1 MIPCPRPT
9 CDTKCLD
16 PARPQRSISAFLGR
30 TAATVVA
37 VLAGAL
43 LIVGVAAVPG
53 HSRTRRSTWALGH
66 AARWT
71 LHGLGVRVES
81 SGAPRG
87 GPSLV
92 VGNHVSFLDVL
103 ALSATA
109 PMRQVAKTEI
119 AGWPLI
125 GALTRRTGTIFCS
138 RNRLRDLPGLIE
150 ETTAA
155 LRAGHRVQVFP
166 EGTTRC
172 GSSLAR
178 FHRAVFQAA
187 LDAAVVVTPVT
198 VSYTAAGHPTRQ
210 AAFLGTETL
219 LDALRRVLATPGLT
233 VRLRWLPA
241 VPAIAGTGHPATDRR
256 RLTASVEAA
265 VARALDQPVIRPTP
279 PTPPSHPRT
288 PAASRW
294 ATAS

>member
-1 MIPCPRPT
+1 M
-9 CDTKCLD
+9 
-16 PARPQRSISAFLGR
+16 
-30 TAATVVA
+30 VA

-43 LIVGVAAVPG
+43 LIVGMAALPG

-71 LHGLGVRVES
+71 LRALGVRIES
-81 SGAPRG
+81 VGAPRG

-92 VGNHVSFLDVL
+92 VGNHVSFLDIL
-103 ALSATA
+103 ALAAVA

-125 GALTRRTGTIFCS
+125 GSLSRRTGTIFLS
-138 RNRLRDLPGLIE
+138 RNRLRDLPGLVE
-150 ETTAA
+150 QTTAA

-187 LDAAVVVTPVT
+187 LDAAVVVTPVA
-198 VSYTAAGHPTRQ
+198 VSYTAAGRPTRQ

-256 RLTASVEAA
+256 RLTASVETA
-265 VARALDQPVIRPTP
+265 VARALNQPVIAPARSVHPAP
-279 PTPPSHPRT
+279 REPSRAGV
-288 PAASRW
+288 AAGSSR
-294 ATAS
+294 